1 MRSGAGGGGGGYAAR
16 MQQDA
21 TRYHFGS
28 DNYAGVH
35 PEVLEA
41 IASANGGHV
50 VGYGDDPYTER
61 LQEVIRAE
69 FGEDAVG
76 YPVFNGTGA
85 NVVSLQS
92 MLPRWGAVAIA
103 ATAHVNTDENAAPE
117 RVGGIKLLPTPSRDG
132 RLDPSALA
140 SMRADTTDVHAA
152 QALVASFSNTTELGT
167 VHSPAQVR
175 AIVEAAHAAGMRVHC
190 DGSRLSNAAAAA
202 GVGLGELT
210 EGVDV
215 ISLGATKIGALAVEC
230 IVVRDPAAAPGIEFL
245 RKIDLQLASK
255 QRFLSAQ
262 LLALFEGDLWRR
274 NALHANGMAAYL
286 GEQLARIPGVELN
299 GRPEANALFP
309 VLPPGVADA
318 VRERGWRF
326 YDWPPAATPGCVRLM
341 TAWDTPRDA
350 VDAFVADLEDAA
362 AALTR

>member
-1 MRSGAGGGGGGYAAR
+1 MIH
-16 MQQDA
+16 DA
-21 TRYHFGS
+21 QRIHFGS

-41 IASANGGHV
+41 IAAANGGHV
-50 VGYGDDPYTER
+50 AGYGDDPYTER
-61 LQEVIRAE
+61 LQAVIRDI
-69 FGEDAVG
+69 FGQDAAA

-103 ATAHVNTDENAAPE
+103 QSAHVNTDENAAPE
-117 RVGGIKLLPTPSRDG
+117 RIAGIKLLPTPTLDG
-132 RLDPSALA
+132 RLNPEHLA
-140 SMRADTTDVHAA
+140 SMRADPTDVHTA

-175 AIVEAAHAAGMRVHC
+175 AIVEAASGAGMRVHC
-190 DGSRLSNAAAAA
+190 DGSRLSNAAVAA
-202 GVGLGELT
+202 GASLGEIT

-215 ISLGATKIGALAVEC
+215 ISLGATKIGALAVEAV
-230 IVVRDPAAAPGIEFL
+230 VVRNPDAVAGIDFL

-262 LLALFEGDLWRR
+262 LLAIFEGDLWQR
-274 NALHANGMAAYL
+274 NAKNANDSAAYL
-286 GEQLARIPGVELN
+286 AEQLARIPGIEVVNEV
-299 GRPEANALFP
+299 EANAIFP
-309 VLPPGVADA
+309 IMPPGVADA

-326 YDWPPAATPGCVRLM
+326 YDWLGTPREGVVRVM
-341 TAWDTPRDA
+341 TAWDTTRDA
-350 VDAFVADLEDAA
+350 IDAFLADIRDVVEHTA
-362 AALTR
+362 